1 MSIFQTQEDLTGIR
15 FSWNIF
21 PNSKQE
27 NARFVIP
34 VGCLYTP
41 LKPINDLRK
50 PNYNPVKCQK
60 CNAILNPYTTIDF
73 QSKIWVCPFC
83 YQRNK
88 LPETYNS
95 ITEQNLPI
103 ELIQSFQTI
112 EYQLQEQPSLPP
124 AIIFL
129 IDVAC
134 DEEELASL
142 KDSLMKTLS
151 LIPENYLVGIITFG
165 ATIEIYDLSFMDFPK
180 SVMIRGAR
188 TLSDLQIKSFLGLKN
203 YGQNFQNQNFQN
215 QNFQNQNFQ
224 NQIISQ
230 KDTIDGVTKFL
241 QPLSECE
248 LTLSTI
254 IQELLVD
261 PWKLTNKRRPMVST
275 GSAILAAET
284 ILSQWKGGGRIMCFV
299 SHPTTNGPGMVVG
312 LEKKEPIRSH
322 HDIQKETE
330 VARNTQKST
339 EYFDSLA
346 DKAITNNITVD
357 VFSCSL
363 DQTGVYEMRNLIK
376 KTGGLLLIADKFD
389 SDVFRNSLTR
399 IFQKDNISNSDE
411 LSDKDF
417 LCYDATISIS
427 TSKELRIAGA
437 IGNCFSANQKTP
449 YVAEAEIGIGG
460 TSSWKSC
467 SIDSMSTFGFYFEIT
482 NSEKSPVENK
492 KIGMIQIST
501 KYRTPQ
507 GQWRLRVTTSP
518 HYFGSVL
525 DPQQKMQI
533 IQSFDQEAAAVLIAR
548 YAVFKT
554 ETEQYLAII
563 RWIDKILIKLISQF
577 AKFQKE
583 DPNSFD
589 VPNNFTIY
597 PQFMFHFRRC
607 NLMKVFNNS
616 PDETVFHRHTF
627 LRESTMNSILM
638 MQPMLYSYYL
648 SKPPSPVVLDVSS
661 ILPEAILLYDTYF
674 HVLVHFGTQLAIWRN
689 QGYQNNPE
697 FSNFKQLIEQPKKD
711 ALILSNPRFPFP
723 RFTECDQGSSQS
735 RFLTSRCNPSRTYK
749 SNWFYKFN
757 W

>member
-1 MSIFQTQEDLTGIR
+1 MSIFQKQEDLNGIR

-41 LKPINDLRK
+41 LKLIKGLNK
-50 PNYNPVKCQK
+50 PKYNPVHCRQ
-60 CNAILNPYTTIDF
+60 CNAILNPYATIDF
-73 QSKIWVCPFC
+73 ESKIWACPFC

-88 LPETYNS
+88 LPEGYNS
-95 ITEQNLPI
+95 ISEQNLPI
-103 ELIQSFQTI
+103 ELIQTFQTI

-124 AIIFL
+124 ALIFL
-129 IDVAC
+129 IDLTC
-134 DEEELASL
+134 DEDELIAL
-142 KDSLMKTLS
+142 KDSLMQSLS
-151 LIPENYLVGIITFG
+151 LIPDNYYIGIITFG
-165 ATIEIYDLSFMDFPK
+165 ATVQIYDLTFIDFPK
-180 SVMIRGAR
+180 SYMIRGAR
-188 TLSDLQIKSFLGLKN
+188 TLSELQIKAYLGLKN
-203 YGQNFQNQNFQN
+203 YESN
-215 QNFQNQNFQ
+215 
-224 NQIISQ
+224 
-230 KDTIDGVTKFL
+230 DGVNKFL

-261 PWKLTNKRRPMVST
+261 PWKLTKTRRPMVST
-275 GSAILAAET
+275 GSALAIAES
-284 ILSQWKGGGRIMCFV
+284 ILSQWKGGGRIMCLL
-299 SHPTTNGPGMVVG
+299 SHPTTNGPGMVAS
-312 LEKKEPIRSH
+312 LAKKEPIRFH
-322 HDIQKETE
+322 HDIQKQTE
-330 VARNTQKST
+330 AAKYVKEST
-339 EYFDSLA
+339 EYFDSLI
-346 DKAITNNITVD
+346 KTAIENNISVD
-357 VFSCSL
+357 VFSCSF
-363 DQTGVYEMRNLIK
+363 DQTGVYEMRNLVK

-399 IFQKDNISNSDE
+399 IFQKDITSD
-411 LSDKDF
+411 SQDIDQTDF
-417 LCYDATISIS
+417 LCYDATISIA
-427 TSKELRIAGA
+427 TSKELRIAGT
-437 IGNCFSANQKTP
+437 IGNCVSANQKTQH
-449 YVAEAEIGIGG
+449 VAEAEIGIGG
-460 TSSWKSC
+460 TSSWKCC

-482 NSEKSPVENK
+482 NSEKNPVENK

-525 DPQQKMQI
+525 DPNQKMQI

-577 AKFQKE
+577 AKFQKD

-589 VPNNFTIY
+589 VPNNFSIY

-661 ILPEAILLYDTYF
+661 ISPEAILLFDTYF

-697 FSNFKQLIEQPKKD
+697 FSNFKQLLEQPKKD
-711 ALILSNPRFPFP
+711 ALILSKPRFPFP

-749 SNWFYKFN
+749 STGFTNLTGKSPVILTEVPSFEVFFDALKQAIFKI
-757 W
+757 